1 MAKTHDISSAS
12 SVTTEEGSNY
22 AGQQGGFSGGLKESD
37 KQYLST
43 LLSSAQSSGRRSSE
57 AHQAKSPVV
66 GNYYGS
72 MIGNVPLFARQG
84 VTLPVDTI
92 DDMYQK
98 DQLRRLAQVNQDA
111 IKIPTIS
118 RAAHNEVFYNNYK
131 SYVDHIY
138 NEAVARFHG
147 DSNKARLWMNQDE
160 GVKHKLMQAA
170 MVAEEW
176 DLALNTISDIMKNK
190 DSNNFITP
198 TAAKMYAKILNNARG
213 EDGKTEVDRSFKR
226 NEKTG
231 EVYDMDFTQ
240 TAKLLS
246 TIQRLPSIFNATS
259 KMAESYKNVI
269 QGDMKQSTFGNS
281 SNDAFE
287 AWKSTNK
294 DFENWT
300 EEEIV
305 DENGQKVKR
314 KMPPKLDQMT
324 DTIMGSEYSM
334 SDVNSGE
341 YAETRKL
348 VRESINLQVQRMTER
363 QYQVLSSEN
372 AKKNLLME
380 SVGMADAEGLAYDVG
395 GKTFTASKLKNVI
408 GFAPDKYY
416 QNPSTVGIR
425 PGERLVSPN
434 RPGVMFE
441 LMEPEKLEY
450 SLVSQYTGEYTV
462 DPLDYLGHPSFI
474 QKEITKNKG
483 KVSTG
488 GLYTFKIPTA
498 SLNIRSI
505 EKGSTVTTKDGRS
518 VSQTDAYASTYKV
531 KVYSEEFP
539 QGKEEEW
546 SGDISVLTSANDVN
560 YIARQE
566 NQGFALKY
574 AKDSQD
580 NSSKGA
586 WTRTEIAK
594 LGVKSEGGVTS
605 RGVKVKDK
613 QNSLPEKVDFGT
625 LGTKK

>member
-1 MAKTHDISSAS
+1 MTTTAKGS
-12 SVTTEEGSNY
+12 SVSSVSTDEGSNY

-98 DQLRRLAQVNQDA
+98 DQLMKMVQLKQEA
-111 IKIPTIS
+111 IKIPEIS
-118 RAAHNEVFYNNYK
+118 RGAFNEVYFNNWKSLTDHLYK
-131 SYVDHIY
+131 ETTAAF
-138 NEAVARFHG
+138 NG
-147 DSNKARLWMNQDE
+147 DSNKARTALSNDMGFRHINTQLD
-160 GVKHKLMQAA
+160 K
-170 MVAEEW
+170 VAQEYNT
-176 DLALNTISDIMKNK
+176 AIKTISDIMSDA
-190 DSNNFITP
+190 DSDKYIP
-198 TAAKMYAKILNNARG
+198 PSVMRKMTDILNHP
-213 EDGKTEVDRSFKR
+213 EVVDKSFKR
-226 NEKTG
+226 DDKGNVISVDLQSTNELLNT
-231 EVYDMDFTQ
+231 FQ
-240 TAKLLS
+240 TF
-246 TIQRLPSIFNATS
+246 PSILKSTKDITS
-259 KMAESYKNVI
+259 DFERKIA
-269 QGDMKQSTFGNS
+269 GDMNPAHFGNS
-281 SNDAFE
+281 SNDAFM
-287 AWKSTNK
+287 AYTSVNANFDKTSK
-294 DFENWT
+294 DSEGNT
-300 EEEIV
+300 IPSE
-305 DENGQKVKR
+305 
-314 KMPPKLDQMT
+314 LDTMT
-324 DTIMGSEYSM
+324 DTVMQAVYGGIDDKSPQYK
-334 SDVNSGE
+334 
-341 YAETRKL
+341 ETRGIVKDT
-348 VRESINLQVQRMTER
+348 INLRVKRAVER

-372 AKKNLLME
+372 AKKNLLMD
-380 SVGMADAEGLAYDVG
+380 SVGMSDAEGLAYDVG
-395 GKTFTASKLKNVI
+395 GKTFTPSKLKNVI

-462 DPLDYLGHPSFI
+462 DPVDYLAMPAFI

-505 EKGSTVTTKDGRS
+505 EKGSMVTTKDGRS

-586 WTRTEIAK
+586 WTRTEIVR
-594 LGVKSEGGVTS
+594 LGDKSSGGVTS
-605 RGVKVKDK
+605 MGLEVKEK
-613 QNSLPEKVDFGT
+613 QNLLPEKVDFGT